1 MFKKLTNY
9 FYQVAEEFKKI
20 KYPEKKEIITMSIG
34 VLVAIFVV
42 GLFCLS
48 IDWLF
53 ITFINWAI
61 L

>member
-1 MFKKLTNY
+1 MFKKFINY
-9 FYQVAEEFKKI
+9 LYQVAEEFKKI

-34 VLVAIFVV
+34 VLVAIFVI

-53 ITFINWAI
+53 ITFINWAV

>member
-9 FYQVAEEFKKI
+9 LYQVAEEFKKI

-34 VLVAIFVV
+34 VLVAIFVI

-48 IDWLF
+48 IDWIF

>member
-1 MFKKLTNY
+1 MFKKLINY
-9 FYQVAEEFKKI
+9 LYQVSEEFKKI

-34 VLVAIFVV
+34 VLVAIFVI

-53 ITFINWAI
+53 ITFINWAV

>member
-1 MFKKLTNY
+1 MFKKLINY
-9 FYQVAEEFKKI
+9 LYQVSEEFKKI
-20 KYPEKKEIITMSIG
+20 KYQEKKEIITMSIG
-34 VLVAIFVV
+34 VLVAIFVI

-53 ITFINWAI
+53 ITFINWAV